1 VNISDLD
8 EVERSEA
15 VRRWLRQYGGALFG
29 GVLAG
34 IAILIGIQFWQ
45 AQRERVREDAAL
57 IYERFVEA
65 EDARDFDRAD
75 ALVTELSQKE
85 GGVYSWLA
93 LQRQARR
100 ALDAGRPE
108 EAIERLR
115 AAERL
120 APDAV
125 SGELNRL
132 RMARLLHGLGRNEEA
147 LSAIGRIRSSAWT
160 AEVEELRGDVLLALG
175 RGAEAQAAYE
185 RARAALSFP
194 SDALTWKI
202 EAAKTAGGGA
212 P

>member
-1 VNISDLD
+1 MNISDLD

-132 RMARLLHGLGRNEEA
+132 RMARLLHGLGRHEEA

-175 RGAEAQAAYE
+175 RGSEAQAAYE

-194 SDALTWKI
+194 SDALAWKI
-202 EAAKTAGGGA
+202 EAAKAVGGGA